1 MADQVRRDVADG
13 IATLTLV
20 HPPVNVLTR
29 EVLAQYRAHLADLA
43 AIPGLRVLVLRAE
56 GKHFSAGADV
66 AEHLP
71 PTVEDLIRE
80 FIATIGMLWNF
91 PLPVVA
97 AVRGRCLGGGFELVQ
112 PADVIVA
119 GESAAFGQPE
129 ILLGVMPPA
138 ACALLPRLCG
148 PARAAL
154 ITLGGDPLDA
164 RAALAAGLVSAV
176 VPDARV
182 EEEALGLAA
191 RFARHS
197 AAALTITKRA
207 LRAAT
212 DRTAVDA
219 MAEAE
224 HLYLSDLMATRDAS
238 EGIRAFL
245 EKRPAIWEH
254 R

>member
-1 MADQVRRDVADG
+1 
-13 IATLTLV
+13 
-20 HPPVNVLTR
+20 
-29 EVLAQYRAHLADLA
+29 
-43 AIPGLRVLVLRAE
+43 
-56 GKHFSAGADV
+56 V

-71 PTVEDLIRE
+71 PTVADLIPE
-80 FIATIGMLWNF
+80 FMATIATLWDF

-154 ITLGGDPLDA
+154 IALGGDPLDA

-182 EEEALGLAA
+182 EEEALALAA

-207 LRAAT
+207 LRAAA
-212 DRTAVDA
+212 DRTVADA

-224 HLYLSDLMATRDAS
+224 RLYRDDLMATRDAS

-245 EKRPAIWEH
+245 EKRPATWEH